1 MSRRLVLLRHGESE
15 WNRDQRFTGWADVG
29 LTELGTA
36 QMREAGQVLRQAEIR
51 IDVAFTSVLKRAI
64 QSMWQVLDSMDC
76 CWLPIQLDWRLNE
89 RHYGALTGLS
99 KSSAVDHFGID
110 AVQAWRRGYD
120 ACPPEVDARAARHI
134 PIDRRYAA
142 IPTECIPRAES
153 LQRTASRVREIWE
166 VVITPLLQAGETA
179 LVLSHG
185 NTLRA
190 LIGLLEQLSPQEL
203 VDLNVP
209 NGVPMIYELDEQWK
223 VLRRRE
229 LLVSKATRSAVL

>member
-29 LTELGTA
+29 LTELGAA
-36 QMREAGQVLRQAEIR
+36 QMQEAGQVLRQAEIR

-64 QSMWQVLDSMDC
+64 QSTWQVLDSMDC
-76 CWLPIQLDWRLNE
+76 CWLPLQLDWRLNE

-99 KSSAVDHFGID
+99 KSSAVDQFGMD
-110 AVQAWRRGYD
+110 AVQAWRRAYE
-120 ACPPEVDARAARHI
+120 ARPPEADARAVRHI
-134 PIDRRYAA
+134 PIDGRYAT
-142 IPTECIPRAES
+142 ILPERIPRAES
-153 LQRTASRVREIWE
+153 LQQTASRVHEVWE
-166 VVITPLLQAGETA
+166 AAIAPRLQAGDTA

-209 NGVPMIYELDEQWK
+209 NGVPTIYELDEQWT

-229 LLVSKATRSAVL
+229 LLVSRATRSAVL